1 MNKAYLSKLI
11 EQETINVKIQLV
23 KEHIEIARE
32 EHVRLL
38 ENAFNADKGVLLSE
52 QTEEDKTTWPEATLK
67 TQEFLKNIPGTSE
80 ETRGSNLVAYDV
92 TVTIPAGGRTKNRL
106 IRIYLHFMKM
116 GQYMI
121 LI

>member
-23 KEHIEIARE
+23 KEHIDIARE

-38 ENAFNADKGVLLSE
+38 ENAFNADRGVLLSE

-92 TVTIPAGGRTKNRL
+92 TVTIPAAGEQKTSYKNL
-106 IRIYLHFMKM
+106 FTFLFIAGPL
-116 GQYMI
+116 
-121 LI
+121 